1 LQNLGG
7 IDDAAVTRKNGG
19 FIETAS
25 LRYGQLSSLSWTTSG
40 VGDSRQR
47 FKPIVSPFL
56 DGERRGRQS
65 YESIFMGPAWF

>member
-25 LRYGQLSSLSWTTSG
+25 LRYGQWFAITS
-40 VGDSRQR
+40 
-47 FKPIVSPFL
+47 FAI
-56 DGERRGRQS
+56 
-65 YESIFMGPAWF
+65 AT